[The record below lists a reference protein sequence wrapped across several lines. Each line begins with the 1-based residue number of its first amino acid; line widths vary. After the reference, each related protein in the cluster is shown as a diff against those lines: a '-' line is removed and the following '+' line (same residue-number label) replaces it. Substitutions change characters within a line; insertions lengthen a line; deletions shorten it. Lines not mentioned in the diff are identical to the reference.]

1 MKPNFTALWEE
12 LWIGWARWP
21 AGKRLA
27 RPWTFS
33 CQTAIRNRLVQL
45 RGCPEIG
52 YSGGG
57 PDRCQTLPIYQ
68 SARVMGVLAVWGPPV
83 GTTSG

>member
-52 YSGGG
+52 T
-57 PDRCQTLPIYQ
+57 RAA
-68 SARVMGVLAVWGPPV
+68 ARTVAKPFRFTKVPV
-83 GTTSG
+83 